1 MLVELVNLIDQLE
14 LSMPVITAP
23 GKPTHELP
31 GTRFT
36 SLATPS
42 RGSARTSVWE
52 VDIEPG
58 TPAAPH
64 ELLTEEI
71 FVVLQGEATVELG
84 GQTSVAKPG
93 DTIVVPPETPFALSS
108 TGTANLRA
116 ICCMPA
122 GGQAKMDGQA
132 FTPPWAE

>member
-1 MLVELVNLIDQLE
+1 
-14 LSMPVITAP
+14 MPVITSP

-42 RGSARTSVWE
+42 RGSERTSVWQ

-58 TPAAPH
+58 TPATPH

-71 FVVLQGEATVELG
+71 FVVLQGEATVELN
-84 GQTSVAKPG
+84 GQTSVATAG
-93 DTIVVPPETPFALSS
+93 DAIVVPPATPFALSS
-108 TGTANLRA
+108 TGTENFRA
-116 ICCMPA
+116 VVCMPA
-122 GGQAKMDGQA
+122 GGQAKMADGAA